1 MGFATTVMSVT
12 GIVDLPRHGPNAD
25 RHNTSA
31 RGKLC
36 GDILEKIDEIRR
48 GLAAADPRCTGL
60 VSEKD
65 FKKVLYLEAGIP
77 YSEINL
83 VLQDAPRKGGF
94 VGYDAWIVDYLNIC
108 DPLLNNTFLGA
119 RECDG
124 SNRNLNS
131 WQTGLSSCRTQG
143 QAKAHPNQPWEEIQ
157 RVVIESA
164 THPLSSFTLIDEQQ
178 SGFISVAD
186 LRGALYLKV
195 GLKPEQVDM
204 ILNGIVDGDVNY
216 GDWLSF
222 FTTNPSPTVDDLS
235 QFVRHGG
242 ASTSGN
248 PVASGDLGSIADN
261 NDLLKSSLVSNP
273 GMGNMEPQLLVNRDG
288 KAVLPDLMGAPGIPY
303 TNCKAEV
310 SDYHV
315 TETQD
320 MREKRREQDMRI
332 QAILR
337 EEALHR
343 KSQMTVDT
351 LGGVQHTQAL

>member
-1 MGFATTVMSVT
+1 M
-12 GIVDLPRHGPNAD
+12 
-25 RHNTSA
+25 
-31 RGKLC
+31 
-36 GDILEKIDEIRR
+36 
-48 GLAAADPRCTGL
+48 

-65 FKKVLYLEAGIP
+65 FKKVLYLEAGIS
-77 YSEINL
+77 YSEINVIL
-83 VLQDAPRKGGF
+83 AEAPRKGGF
-94 VGYDAWIVDYLNIC
+94 VGYDAWIVDYLNLC
-108 DPLLNNTFLGA
+108 DPLLNNTLLGQ

-124 SNRNLNS
+124 SNRNINS
-131 WQTGLSSCRTQG
+131 WQTGLSSCRVQG
-143 QAKAHPNQPWEEIQ
+143 MAKSHPSQPWEEIQ

-164 THPLSSFTLIDEQQ
+164 THLLSSFTLIDTFQ
-178 SGFISVAD
+178 SGYISVAD

-204 ILNGIVDGDVNY
+204 IFNGITIGDVHY
-216 GDWLSF
+216 ADWLSF

-248 PVASGDLGSIADN
+248 AVATGDLSSLT
-261 NDLLKSSLVSNP
+261 NDTDQLKSSLLVSADY
-273 GMGNMEPQLLVNRDG
+273 GNLEPQLLVNREA
-288 KAVLPDLMGAPGIPY
+288 KMALPDLLGAPGVPY

-320 MREKRREQDMRI
+320 IREKRREQEMRI

-337 EEALHR
+337 EEALMR
-343 KSQMTVDT
+343 KSKMAIESE
-351 LGGVQHTQAL
+351 GGVQHTKAL